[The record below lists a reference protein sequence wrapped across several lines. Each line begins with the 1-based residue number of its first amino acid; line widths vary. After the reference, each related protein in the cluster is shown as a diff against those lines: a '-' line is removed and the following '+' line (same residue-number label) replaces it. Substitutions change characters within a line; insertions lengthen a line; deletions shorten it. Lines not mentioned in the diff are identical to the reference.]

1 MLFIPPLHGVVGYAD
16 ELLALGI
23 AFAVGLA
30 IYFVFALVESRSNSQ
45 KDQDEEGKST

>member
-30 IYFVFALVESRSNSQ
+30 IYFVFALLGSKNKSSNDKNES
-45 KDQDEEGKST
+45 D